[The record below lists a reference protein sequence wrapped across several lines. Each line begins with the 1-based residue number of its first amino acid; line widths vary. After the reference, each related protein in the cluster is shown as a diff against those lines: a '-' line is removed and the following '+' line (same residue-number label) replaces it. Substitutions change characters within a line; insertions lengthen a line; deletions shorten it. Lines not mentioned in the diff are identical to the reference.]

1 MVGNVDLEGEGE
13 GPATGNI
20 SADYDHTMLQLGVG
34 YRF

>member
-1 MVGNVDLEGEGE
+1 MVGNLDLEDEGA
-13 GPATGNI
+13 ATGNI